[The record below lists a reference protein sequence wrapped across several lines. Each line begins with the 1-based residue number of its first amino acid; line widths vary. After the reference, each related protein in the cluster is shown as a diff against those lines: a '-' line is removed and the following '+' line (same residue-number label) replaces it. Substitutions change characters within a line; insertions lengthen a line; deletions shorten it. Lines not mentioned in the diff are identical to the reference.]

1 MTMKIRVLC
10 LLLTLLLCAGMIFV
24 SCNDTTEEPDGGNT
38 PTIEDEGKK
47 GEIIVQGAPE
57 DATVNVPGQKVDGFS
72 KPE

>member
-1 MTMKIRVLC
+1 MKIRVLC
-10 LLLTLLLCAGMIFV
+10 LLLALLLCAGMIFV
-24 SCNDTTEEPDGGNT
+24 SCNDTPDEPDDT
-38 PTIEDEGKK
+38 PVTEDEGKK